1 MLGRL
6 FGKGVPAYLW
16 IAIFYIVYVGVI
28 AAPEVFGDIVGS
40 EDAAADTTTITE
52 KVEQVL
58 SEQLF
63 AITLFSGQA
72 FAVTWTTIF
81 IILGF
86 LASWIEVMRATK
98 ARDFSGNDWMSLIV
112 TVGALLLFVGV
123 GWFGTTA
130 FMIVPLVGIGDLLLD
145 RYVGQAVARRDFG
158 VPFGADGGS

>member
-63 AITLFSGQA
+63 A
-72 FAVTWTTIF
+72 
-81 IILGF
+81 
-86 LASWIEVMRATK
+86 
-98 ARDFSGNDWMSLIV
+98 
-112 TVGALLLFVGV
+112 
-123 GWFGTTA
+123 
-130 FMIVPLVGIGDLLLD
+130 
-145 RYVGQAVARRDFG
+145 
-158 VPFGADGGS
+158 